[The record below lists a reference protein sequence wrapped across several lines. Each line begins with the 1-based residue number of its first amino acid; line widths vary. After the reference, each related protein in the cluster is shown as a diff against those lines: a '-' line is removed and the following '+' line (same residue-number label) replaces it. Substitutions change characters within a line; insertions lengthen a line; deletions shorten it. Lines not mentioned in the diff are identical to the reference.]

1 MQVFFFFK
9 YEFSLAKIEQYFYN
23 VFQILWTLF
32 IHCFVM
38 QLQSEAASNENVQEA
53 TIFYIFIHC
62 EWFFS
67 LRDPVV
73 KTLIFR
79 GKKDFY
85 NCTKG
90 HLRWDNSCLCFI
102 SVSECYL
109 VLFHFTMRS

>member
-1 MQVFFFFK
+1 M
-9 YEFSLAKIEQYFYN
+9 AKIEQYFYN

-38 QLQSEAASNENVQEA
+38 QLRSEAASNENAQEA

-62 EWFFS
+62 EWLFS

-90 HLRWDNSCLCFI
+90 HLRWDNSCLCFT